1 VKRSSLLALAALV
14 TAGIPHSVSA
24 QEQLGHQHQGSGYS
38 IRYPAGWRVIDPRS
52 TSAMTR
58 AGACDLVITQGL
70 GVEGSPNL
78 NIVITRGEMPL
89 NDEARET
96 LKQIPQ
102 QAASMLRGRAE
113 NVVVRDEAINGQ
125 PGLTVQ
131 YDMTVGGKKLT
142 QMAFSMPK
150 GGRTYIFTCTA
161 PKENFRS
168 LEPTFRM
175 MIASVE
181 VSFLN
186 SMPRWLLFAL
196 LGGGIS
202 LLAALLGKLFKGSP
216 APTSSYRI

>member
-1 VKRSSLLALAALV
+1 MTRSYSLALAALV
-14 TAGIPHSVSA
+14 VAGTAPASA
-24 QEQLGHQHQGSGYS
+24 QEKLVHQHQGSGYS
-38 IRYPAGWRVIDPRS
+38 IRYPAGWRVIDPQS
-52 TSAMTR
+52 TSSMTR
-58 AGACDLVITQGL
+58 AAACDLVITKGL

-78 NIVITRGEMPL
+78 NVVISRGEMPI

-96 LKQIPQ
+96 LRQMPQ

-113 NVVVRDEAINGQ
+113 NVVVRDETINGQ

-131 YDMTVGGKKLT
+131 YDMTAGGKKLT

-150 GGRTYIFTCTA
+150 GGKTYIFTCTG
-161 PKENFRS
+161 PRESFRS

-196 LGGGIS
+196 IGGGIS
-202 LLAALLGKLFKGSP
+202 LLAAVLGKVFKSSP
-216 APTSSYRI
+216 APMPSYRI